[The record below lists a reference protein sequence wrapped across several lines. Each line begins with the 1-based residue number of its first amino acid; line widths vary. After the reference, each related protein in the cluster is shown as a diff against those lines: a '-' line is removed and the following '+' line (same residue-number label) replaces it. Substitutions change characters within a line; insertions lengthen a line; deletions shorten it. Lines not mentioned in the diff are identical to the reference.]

1 MPRAILTFVGLVTGY
16 LNGAGLGALF
26 VSFYPGAST
35 RPDYH
40 LALIAALFL
49 GPAGALAGYIAARS
63 GALGQT
69 PEQLPEKE

>member
-26 VSFYPGAST
+26 VSFYPGTST

-40 LALIAALFL
+40 LALIATLIL
-49 GPAGALAGYIAARS
+49 GPAGALAGCLAARS
-63 GALGQT
+63 GAFGHT
-69 PEQLPEKE
+69 PEHLPEKK